1 MSDKKLAEE
10 LRKKIIKK
18 FDRRKIRSPFIDNV
32 RGADL
37 EDMQLMNKLYKKIRF
52 YYVLLTFIANMHE
65 LFH

>member
-32 RGADL
+32 SGADL

>member
-10 LRKKIIKK
+10 LRKSITRK
-18 FDRRKIRSPFIDNV
+18 FDRRKIHSPFIDNV

-37 EDMQLMNKLYKKIRF
+37 EDMQLMNKLNKRIRF

>member
-10 LRKKIIKK
+10 LRKSIIRK
-18 FDRRKIRSPFIDNV
+18 FDRRKVPSPFIDNV

-37 EDMQLMNKLYKKIRF
+37 EDMQLMNKPYKRIRF